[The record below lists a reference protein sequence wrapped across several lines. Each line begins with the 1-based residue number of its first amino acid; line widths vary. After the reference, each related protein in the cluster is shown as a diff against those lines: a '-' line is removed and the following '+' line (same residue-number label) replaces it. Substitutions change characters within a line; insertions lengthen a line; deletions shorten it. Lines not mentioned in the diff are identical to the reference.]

1 MARELDDCTPHDL
14 HLEIRS
20 IDCTQERAHEIKRYA
35 YKVSHEEIY
44 EADGGLAWSKLA
56 EAVEDLWGDW
66 EHWHTYDRRGF

>member
-1 MARELDDCTPHDL
+1 MAKELDDCTPLEL
-14 HLEIRS
+14 HEEIRS
-20 IDCTQERAHEIKRYA
+20 IDCTQERAHEIRRYA
-35 YKVSHEEIY
+35 EMVSDEQIY